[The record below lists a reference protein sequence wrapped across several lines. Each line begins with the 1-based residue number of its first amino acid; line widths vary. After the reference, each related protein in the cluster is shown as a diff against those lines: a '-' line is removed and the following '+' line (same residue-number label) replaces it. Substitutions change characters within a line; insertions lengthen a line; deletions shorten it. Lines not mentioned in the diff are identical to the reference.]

1 MKIVDDRILLQRFED
16 LKIGDTFTLNGFLAI
31 KIPLT
36 MYNGYKA
43 NSINLK
49 TFQFLI
55 FNDDDM
61 VTPIK
66 TIETILYEICNKLD
80 EHKTN

>member
-1 MKIVDDRILLQRFED
+1 MKIVDDRILLQKFTE
-16 LKIGDTFTLNGFLAI
+16 LKVGDKFTFNGYLAI
-31 KIPLT
+31 KVPLT
-36 MYNGYKA
+36 MYNGYKV

-61 VTPIK
+61 VAPIK
-66 TIETILYEICNKLD
+66 TELHILG
-80 EHKTN
+80 

>member
-16 LKIGDTFTLNGFLAI
+16 LKVGDTFTLNGFLAI

-49 TFQFLI
+49 TFKFLI
-55 FNDDDM
+55 IHNDSR
-61 VTPIK
+61 VTLQLKQNYIF
-66 TIETILYEICNKLD
+66 
-80 EHKTN
+80 